1 MEAKELSKKSLN
13 VDPSKSSDSE
23 QTSTNANSDAGKVK
37 REASWPSVLFYIHL
51 NILGLYGIF
60 VLLTNTS
67 FLTILFTLVLSLLGI
82 MGVTAGAHRLWA
94 HKTYEATFSLKVFLM
109 ICQTLAGTGSI
120 YNWTRAHRLHHQKFR
135 TTDDPFY
142 SSADFFSAQVRAQIE
157 SLTPEQEKLLEQ
169 VDMSDL
175 EEDNVVMF
183 QKKFY
188 WILYFIVHVL
198 LPINAPLEYW
208 GDTIP
213 AAIFVTFS
221 LRYLIVLNV
230 CWLINSAHFVWG
242 LNKNFKPSDSNMIF
256 IITKS
261 YWPQYHYLLPCDYQT
276 GEFGDYAEGC
286 TTLLIRVFAALG
298 MATQLQT
305 ITTEAVRKGLTT
317 AVESGKSIVECIK
330 EAAVVEQAKLPEDH
344 YLDKSKFLTYLK
356 QAAGSSFDGKFE
368 RRTYD

>member
-1 MEAKELSKKSLN
+1 METTDLGKKSLN
-13 VDPSKSSDSE
+13 VETSTSSSSPKENEQNTSNSDS
-23 QTSTNANSDAGKVK
+23 GKVK

-67 FLTILFTLVLSLLGI
+67 ILTILFTLVLSLMGI
-82 MGVTAGAHRLWA
+82 LGVTAGAHRLWA

-109 ICQTLAGTGSI
+109 ICQTLAGQGPI
-120 YNWTRAHRLHHQKFR
+120 YNWVRAHRLHHQKFR
-135 TTDDPFY
+135 TADDPYY
-142 SSADFFSAQVRAQIE
+142 SSTDFFSAQVRAQIE
-157 SLTPEQEKLLEQ
+157 SLTPEQEKLLAT

-175 EEDNVVMF
+175 EADKVVMF

-188 WILYFIVHVL
+188 WVLYFFLHVL

-261 YWPQYHYLLPCDYQT
+261 YWPHYHYLLPCDYQT

-286 TTLLIRVFAALG
+286 TTAFVRVFAALG

-317 AVESGKSIVECIK
+317 AVESGKSIVDCIK

-344 YLDKSKFLTYLK
+344 YLDKSKFL
-356 QAAGSSFDGKFE
+356 
-368 RRTYD
+368 

>member
-1 MEAKELSKKSLN
+1 MESTELTKNSPNVETSKNDETS
-13 VDPSKSSDSE
+13 DPDV
-23 QTSTNANSDAGKVK
+23 GRVK

-67 FLTILFTLVLSLLGI
+67 FLTILFTLLLSLFGI
-82 MGVTAGAHRLWA
+82 LGVTAGAHRLWA
-94 HKTYEATFSLKVFLM
+94 HRTYEATFSLKVFLM
-109 ICQTLAGTGSI
+109 ICQTLAGQGPI
-120 YNWTRAHRLHHQKFR
+120 YNWVRAHRLHHEKFR
-135 TTDDPFY
+135 THDDPYY
-142 SSADFFSAQVRAQIE
+142 SSKDFFSAQVRAQIE
-157 SLTPEQEKLLEQ
+157 SLTPEQEKLLEK

-175 EEDNVVMF
+175 EEDKVVMF

-188 WILYFIVHVL
+188 WVLYFFLHVL
-198 LPINAPLEYW
+198 LPINTPLEYW

-261 YWPQYHYLLPCDYQT
+261 YWPHYHYLLPRDYQT
-276 GEFGDYAEGC
+276 GEFGNYAEGC
-286 TTLLIRVFAALG
+286 TTSLIRVFAALG
-298 MATQLQT
+298 MASQLQT
-305 ITTEAVRKGLTT
+305 ITTEAVRNGLTT
-317 AVESGKSIVECIK
+317 AVVSGKSIVDCIK
-330 EAAVVEQAKLPEDH
+330 EAAVVEQEKLPEDH
-344 YLDKSKFLTYLK
+344 YLDNSKFLTYLK
-356 QAAGSSFDGKFE
+356 QAVGTPIDGKFE
-368 RRTYD
+368 RRKYD